1 MAVLVVMI
9 IIGEIR
15 EAVQDHPIQAGM
27 VAEGID
33 LPIRAGM
40 VTEGIDL
47 LIKVEIIIEMTG
59 LLFKAEIIIEMINLI
74 SKVKIIT
81 KVIDL
86 AIKIGIIQ
94 EMKNQ
99 IIIRRI
105 EMGISSILMEDL
117 WGDDL
122 TKIIQEKI
130 TIEY

>member
-15 EAVQDHPIQAGM
+15 EAVQDLLIQAGM
-27 VAEGID
+27 EIEAKG
-33 LPIRAGM
+33 LPIQAGM

-47 LIKVEIIIEMTG
+47 LIKVEIIIEMAG
-59 LLFKAEIIIEMINLI
+59 LIFKAEIIIEMINLI
-74 SKVKIIT
+74 SKIRIIT

-86 AIKIGIIQ
+86 AIKIGIIADL
-94 EMKNQ
+94 KNHL
-99 IIIRRI
+99 IIRRR

-117 WGDDL
+117 WDDL

-130 TIEY
+130 MIEY